1 MTSTTEEAP
10 EEPQVKPFAAFLQET
25 AAGRTHDELSQG
37 LHDLIE
43 AVKDTGK
50 AGKLQLTISVKPAA
64 KNNRDAVNVTDMVVI
79 KAPTGERPESF
90 FFIDTAGNLTRENPR
105 QPQLPLREVPR
116 GEGAPVDIRQ
126 QEAK

>member
-43 AVKDTGK
+43 AVNGRSRSSSSTP
-50 AGKLQLTISVKPAA
+50 PATS
-64 KNNRDAVNVTDMVVI
+64 RRRS
-79 KAPTGERPESF
+79 ER
-90 FFIDTAGNLTRENPR
+90 ARPR
-105 QPQLPLREVPR
+105 HRR
-116 GEGAPVDIRQ
+116 G
-126 QEAK
+126 